1 MTRPAV
7 LPFLLL
13 ICTVLFFALIPGTAG
28 GYEMDVT
35 IHVSNVVI
43 SADQWVAE
51 IGYTAN
57 GLPNAE
63 RLGVTDGDKVVILLN
78 KTSSNRELRAV
89 VRLENETEIHT
100 GNPINI
106 NISNFSTGRPVSIL
120 VNLSLADEKLS
131 PWLDYRPSSPTGTP
145 GVEDLFTSLLPP
157 AGMVSS
163 LAGLIPITLGGST
176 LYLLFF
182 WKRKVYRIL
191 THHAKRHGESPEKKL
206 LDEISK
212 AIIHLVRS
220 SESYA
225 GWRTDQNLTRL
236 LREEIIRTLDI
247 MNYPQ
252 TVPRDKLVA
261 EILKSAKSKINR
273 HRL

>member
-13 ICTVLFFALIPGTAG
+13 FCTVLFLALLPGAAAG
-28 GYEMDVT
+28 DEMDVT
-35 IHVSNVVI
+35 IHVSEVVI
-43 SADQWVAE
+43 SADEWVAE

-63 RLGVTDGDKVVILLN
+63 RLGVTDGDEVVIMLN

-89 VRLENETEIHT
+89 VHLENGTEILT

-106 NISNFSTGRPVSIL
+106 SGFPNNRSVSIL
-120 VNLSLADEKLS
+120 VNLSLADKKLS
-131 PWLDYRPSSPTGTP
+131 LWPDYRPSSPTGTP

-163 LAGLIPITLGGST
+163 IAGLIPITLGGST

-225 GWRTDQNLTRL
+225 GWRTDQNLARL
-236 LREEIIRTLDI
+236 LREEIIRILDI